1 MCSSDLKGIRYNFA
15 HTDAPMPRGMDPKP
29 ARLLADPA
37 FRKGFAQLAPRGL
50 SYDGTGYDP
59 QLPELIDLARAFPE
73 TTIILN
79 HASLPFMMGFN
90 PRPRT
95 EVFKTWTR
103 DMRELAKCWNVNVK
117 LGGFGLPGPP
127 GEATLGTPELA
138 ALWKPYV
145 ETSIAAFGADRSM
158 FESNYPSDAPVF
170 RDLKSRRL
178 YSSH

>member
-1 MCSSDLKGIRYNFA
+1 MGRRFQRNFSRAASSK
-15 HTDAPMPRGMDPKP
+15 
-29 ARLLADPA
+29 
-37 FRKGFAQLAPRGL
+37 LAPRGL

-145 ETSIAAFGADRSM
+145 ETSIAAFGADRCM
-158 FESNYPSDAPVF
+158 FESNYPSDAPVCSYRTLWNVF
-170 RDLKSRRL
+170 KMITAGASPSEKTALFSGTAKRVYRL
-178 YSSH
+178 SI